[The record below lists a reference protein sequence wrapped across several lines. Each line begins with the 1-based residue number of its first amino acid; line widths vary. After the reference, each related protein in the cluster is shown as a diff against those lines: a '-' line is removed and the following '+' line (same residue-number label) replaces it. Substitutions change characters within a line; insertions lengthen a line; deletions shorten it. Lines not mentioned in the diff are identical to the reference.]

1 MPSLAAPPKLECM
14 MAKPLSAA
22 AQSAADQMENMT
34 MTRGSKPETDAAC
47 FGNTLGIHPPRPF
60 GATAPGCGGWRACM
74 QRPCPAAS
82 YRLWCPKTS
91 AAGQH
96 PPPVSTRTGSAPTL
110 PCEAL
115 ACERGGSNSS
125 PLHVTLSIRTLLLLP
140 RTGSG
145 VAQRT
150 SHSSPF
156 AAPSR
161 LNQARP
167 CRPRQSPS
175 RTCGVSR
182 RSTSSELAQ
191 GH

>member
-1 MPSLAAPPKLECM
+1 

-34 MTRGSKPETDAAC
+34 QDAAPSK
-47 FGNTLGIHPPRPF
+47 TPTPPASATHSAPHSRPF